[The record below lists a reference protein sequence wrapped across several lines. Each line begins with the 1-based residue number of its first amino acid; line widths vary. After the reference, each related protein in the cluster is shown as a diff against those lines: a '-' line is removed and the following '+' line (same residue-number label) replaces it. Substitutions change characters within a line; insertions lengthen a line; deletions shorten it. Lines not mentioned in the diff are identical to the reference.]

1 MTPQDQQ
8 RFFANENGDPLHL
21 AFDKK
26 SAVHPGARGRPLDP
40 ESIGEVMSNGWME
53 LTLAGEFWQ
62 VNLCQALI
70 DYFAVVIELQPASPG
85 MMDLG
90 G

>member
-1 MTPQDQQ
+1 MVEMND
-8 RFFANENGDPLHL
+8 
-21 AFDKK
+21 
-26 SAVHPGARGRPLDP
+26 S
-40 ESIGEVMSNGWME
+40 WME

-70 DYFAVVIELQPASPG
+70 VYFAVVIEKRPANPG

-90 G
+90 D